1 MRYIFILLFLSLGL
15 SALAQQNIVESL
27 QRNRAGEGTVTIHQ
41 DPKITG
47 LIGSIYTG
55 NVTGGEQK
63 MLKARGY
70 RVQVYAG
77 NNSRVARNEANNV
90 ATISARNPL
99 PPGICPSLL
108 YFAFCMVCPIVASA
122 ATGDAAAA
130 TSGMADGLAYIG
142 AALATGLSCIGG
154 GIAVGNAAPAAI
166 GATSED
172 PKAFGKA
179 IIFVVLGEGIA
190 IYGMLVSI
198 LLIFAR

>member
-1 MRYIFILLFLSLGL
+1 MLFNLIMLAVPVVFLCASAILAVKAFEHGKS
-15 SALAQQNIVESL
+15 
-27 QRNRAGEGTVTIHQ
+27 RKKTVLTQ
-41 DPKITG
+41 
-47 LIGSIYTG
+47 
-55 NVTGGEQK
+55 
-63 MLKARGY
+63 
-70 RVQVYAG
+70 
-77 NNSRVARNEANNV
+77 
-90 ATISARNPL
+90 
-99 PPGICPSLL
+99 ICSFAAV
-108 YFAFCMVCPIVASA
+108 FAFCMVCPIVASA
-122 ATGDAAAA
+122 ATGDAAVA
-130 TSGMADGLAYIG
+130 TSGMADGLAYIGAALATLAYIG